1 MVEANNIFFFLLLSD
16 FFVSHSPHKNM
27 AAAPLPLTPKDAK
40 KGKAAVK
47 CAARVA
53 RELFKEEEREEQTL
67 EDKEAIE
74 TVQAQTDRM
83 NDKIQRLYAFM
94 KETDGAGAENPFIT
108 DRARLR
114 GARVLFRRVDAEV
127 KRSEA
132 LRTEQLSELKPFL
145 PRTEVCNVRLSP
157 LEARACEALAFRIE
171 EALRVRRTLPCFAEL
186 HRKVEGEK
194 KRRSKTETLDAL
206 LKGTS
211 AEFQQHF
218 REREYAAG
226 LALKLSEAV
235 ERRMCCEAGD
245 MSFQEADEFLY
256 TALLE
261 SLQVLQE
268 SVDVARIESDARA
281 AWTEDWRRIRTLCG
295 EGEWG
300 EEELDGEGE
309 VKAPLNK
316 LVYYQLT
323 DYLAF
328 EEAALAARSKIGR
341 AAHSKMLELSQAM
354 KLRADLNASSPDGS
368 AAVPVPAA
376 GPEQQHDDEEH
387 EEED

>member
-1 MVEANNIFFFLLLSD
+1 
-16 FFVSHSPHKNM
+16 M

-40 KGKAAVK
+40 KGKKAVK

-53 RELFKEEEREEQTL
+53 RELFKKEEREEETL
-67 EDKEAIE
+67 EETLEETEEDKEAID
-74 TVQAQTDRM
+74 TVKAQTDRM

-94 KETDGAGAENPFIT
+94 KETDGAGAENPLMT

-132 LRTEQLSELKPFL
+132 LRTKQLSELKPFL
-145 PRTEVCNVRLSP
+145 PQTEVCNVCLGLRLSP
-157 LEARACEALAFRIE
+157 LEASACEALTFRIE

-186 HRKVEGEK
+186 CRKVEGEK
-194 KRRSKTETLDAL
+194 KRRPKTETLDAL

-268 SVDVARIESDARA
+268 SVDVARIESDART

-300 EEELDGEGE
+300 EEELNGEGE
-309 VKAPLNK
+309 VKAPLSK

-341 AAHSKMLELSQAM
+341 AAHSKMRELSQAM
-354 KLRADLNASSPDGS
+354 KLRADLNTSWT

>member
-1 MVEANNIFFFLLLSD
+1 
-16 FFVSHSPHKNM
+16 M
-27 AAAPLPLTPKDAK
+27 AAAPLTPKDAK
-40 KGKAAVK
+40 KGKKAVK

-53 RELFKEEEREEQTL
+53 RELFKEEETEEETE
-67 EDKEAIE
+67 EDKEALE
-74 TVQAQTDRM
+74 TVKAQTDRM
-83 NDKIQRLYAFM
+83 NDKVQRLYAFM
-94 KETDGAGAENPFIT
+94 KETDGAGAENPLMT

-127 KRSEA
+127 KRSDA
-132 LRTEQLSELKPFL
+132 LRTKQLSELKPFL

-171 EALRVRRTLPCFAEL
+171 EALRLRRTLPCFAEL
-186 HRKVEGEK
+186 CRKVEGGK
-194 KRRSKTETLDAL
+194 KRPSKSNETTLDAL

-245 MSFQEADEFLY
+245 ASFQEADEFLY

-268 SVDVARIESDARA
+268 SVDVARIESDART
-281 AWTEDWRRIRTLCG
+281 AWTEDWRRIHTLCG
-295 EGEWG
+295 EG
-300 EEELDGEGE
+300 DGEGE
-309 VKAPLNK
+309 GIKAPLNK

-354 KLRADLNASSPDGS
+354 KLRADLNTSWP